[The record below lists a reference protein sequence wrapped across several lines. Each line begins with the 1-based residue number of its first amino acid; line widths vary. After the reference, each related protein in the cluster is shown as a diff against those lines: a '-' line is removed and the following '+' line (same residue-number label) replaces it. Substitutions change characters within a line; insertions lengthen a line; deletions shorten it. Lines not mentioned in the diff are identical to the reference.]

1 MTVEQYN
8 TVILPKIHGTQYLV
22 KYMPPNTLDFFVML
36 SSIVGVVGGPSQSN
50 YSSAGTFMD
59 NYARHLTSIGQP
71 ATCMDLG
78 WIQGAGYVEENKFAS
93 DYVASQGMQ
102 PISVDV
108 FFRALSFVIKRKPDT
123 PEQSQLI
130 LGLSHTL
137 KEHLTRVA
145 RFSFLQIHRTA
156 SAGVSSAGPTQAK
169 SAQQVLQSCKSQ
181 DEANTYIGQKL
192 LEKVSSLMAIPL
204 DNLKLDGSIVDYGID
219 SLVAIEMRNWMRQE
233 LGCNLGTFEILG
245 SKSIASL
252 GELATQRSRWLVDAD
267 FRDVPDV
274 PDNKSVQSD
283 RDSGIGSEISP
294 TPNRSR
300 SLTLTSEVS
309 EIRSRSRS
317 WTLESISD
325 ILPSLPVP
333 SLETTT
339 SCLLKSQRLV
349 LSESEYQRSQ
359 ACINKFMSPE
369 GPGAKLQLRLL
380 DHAKNTRNWHSDL
393 WLDKQYWELR
403 APSVPFTNY
412 FGIHEPNNVSSASRA
427 AAMICTAILQF
438 QSQVENDTL
447 HRDLL
452 RDAAADMNQYKNMFN
467 ACRIPRRPKDTI
479 DRFDAA
485 TNRHIA
491 IIRDGHFFKLNYEHE
506 GRGLNQAQ
514 LQAAMDWIIKQDLG
528 PAAGVGALT
537 TLDRDTWA
545 DVSQFLPTQASPL
558 MHGRQ

>member
-102 PISVDV
+102 PISTDV
-108 FFRALSFVIKRKPDT
+108 FFRALSFVIKRKPET
-123 PEQSQLI
+123 SEQSQLV

-156 SAGVSSAGPTQAK
+156 SSGVSTAGPTQTK
-169 SAQQVLQSCKSQ
+169 SSQQVLQSCKSQ
-181 DEANTYIGQKL
+181 DEASTFIGQKL
-192 LEKVSSLMAIPL
+192 LEKISSLMAIPL
-204 DNLKLDGSIVDYGID
+204 PSLKLDGSIVDYGID
-219 SLVAIEMRNWMRQE
+219 SLVAIEMRNWMRQD

-252 GELATQRSRWLVDAD
+252 GELATQRSRWLADAD
-267 FRDVPDV
+267 FRDV

-283 RDSGIGSEISP
+283 HDSGIGSEISP

-300 SLTLTSEVS
+300 SLTLASEGP

-317 WTLESISD
+317 LALESISD

-339 SCLLKSQRLV
+339 SCLLKSLRLV
-349 LSESEYQRSQ
+349 LKEDEYQRSE
-359 ACINKFMSPE
+359 ACIDAFMSPE

-412 FGIHEPNNVSSASRA
+412 FGIHEPNAVSSASQA
-427 AAMICTAILQF
+427 AALICTAILQF
-438 QSQVENDTL
+438 QSQVENGTL
-447 HRDLL
+447 DRDYL

-485 TNRHIA
+485 ANRHVA
-491 IIRDGHFFKLNYEHE
+491 IIRDGHFFKLRYKHE
-506 GRGLNQAQ
+506 GRRLNQAQ
-514 LQAAMDWIIKQDLG
+514 LQSAMDWIIKQDLG
-528 PAAGVGALT
+528 SATGIGALT

-545 DVSQFLPTQASPL
+545 DVSSLPL
-558 MHGRQ
+558 V